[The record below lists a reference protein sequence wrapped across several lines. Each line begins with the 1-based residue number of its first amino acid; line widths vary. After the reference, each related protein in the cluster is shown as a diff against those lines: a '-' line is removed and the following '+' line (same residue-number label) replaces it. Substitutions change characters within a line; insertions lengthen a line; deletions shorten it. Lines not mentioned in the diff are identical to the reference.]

1 MTPELLQTWGLNM
14 LVQHNA
20 NWAVLVFTVSSQ
32 VTTVLWRHSKFFVIY
47 ETLNNNEENK
57 RKVLP
62 VQARN

>member
-14 LVQHNA
+14 LVLHNA
-20 NWAVLVFTVSSQ
+20 NWAVLIFTVSSQ
-32 VTTVLWRHSKFFVIY
+32 VTTVLWRHSKFIAIY
-47 ETLNNNEENK
+47 ETLNNNEKNK